1 MIPKPSASVSN
12 AGFVHLHVHS
22 AYSLLK
28 GSIKIQKLAELAKT
42 DRQPALALT
51 DTDNMFGALE
61 FSDKMAGYGIQ
72 PIIGCELA
80 VDFGDQDPNARNA
93 LAEPARIVLL
103 AARERG
109 YRSLMR
115 LNSRAFLETPVH
127 QAPHVKFEWLQGDAE
142 GLIALT
148 GGPDG
153 PISLA
158 LNADHA
164 GLAATRCDR
173 LARLFGDRLYIEL
186 QRHGIERERRAEAAL
201 IDLAYTKGFPVVA
214 TNEPYFA
221 TTDDYEAHDALLCI
235 AGGRLV
241 AETDR
246 QQLTP
251 DHRFKTRAE
260 MALLFADVPEALAS
274 TIEIAERCSFRP
286 VMRKPILPRFTVGA
300 GANTADAASDEA
312 AELRR
317 QAEEGLSNR
326 LNVHGLARGA
336 SEEDYRARLAFEL
349 DVITRMNYAGYFLI
363 VADFIQWAKAEGI
376 PVGPGRGSGAGSL
389 VAYALTI
396 TDLDPIQFGLLF
408 ERFLNPE
415 RVSMPDF
422 DIDFCQD
429 GRDQVIRYVQQRYG
443 RNQVAQI
450 ITFGTLQARG
460 VLRDVGRVLQMPYGQ
475 VDKLTKLVPQN
486 PAAPVTLAAAIAG
499 EPKLQAFRDEDPV
512 VARAFDIAQRL
523 EGLTRH
529 ASTHAAGI
537 VIADRPL
544 SELVPLYRD
553 PKSDMPVTQF
563 NMKWVEPAGLVKFD
577 FLGLKTLT
585 VLDLAVKLLKRRGI
599 DLDLVRLPLDDAPSY
614 AMLARGDV
622 VGVFQ
627 VESQGM
633 RRALVDMRPDRFEDI
648 IALVALYRPGP
659 MANIPTY
666 CARKHGDEEPEYLHP
681 MLEPILKET
690 FGVII
695 YQEQV
700 MQIAQVMAGYSLG
713 EADLLRRAMGKKIRK
728 EMEQQRER
736 FVSGAV
742 ERGIQRGQAD
752 TIFELLAKFAD
763 YGFNKSHAA
772 AYALL
777 SYHTAYMKAHYPVE
791 FLAASMTHDM
801 SNTDKLSEFRAEAQR
816 LGIKVEAPSVNR
828 SGATFEV
835 SDGTIHYAL
844 AALKGVGPQAV
855 ELIVEARRDG
865 MFTSLAD
872 FAARVNPRAINKRVI
887 ESLAAAGAFDALDSN
902 RARVFAGAE
911 AILSACQRSHEAA
924 SLGQNDMFGGAADAP
939 TIMLPQVEPWLPA
952 ERLRREYDA
961 IGFFLSGHP
970 LDDYATVLKRL
981 RVQSWVE
988 FSRAVKTGATAG
1000 KVAATVV
1007 SRMERRTKT
1016 GNKMG
1021 IIGLSD
1027 PTGHFEAVLFSEG
1040 LAQYRE
1046 VLEPGAAVL
1055 LQLGA
1060 ELQGE
1065 DVRAR
1070 VLHAEPLDD
1079 AAAKTQK
1086 GLRIFVRDTRPLESI
1101 AKRLQMPEAV
1111 PQGGSTRGNQI
1122 RQVPTA
1128 AGGADGDVSLVLMLD
1143 LETEVE
1149 MKLPGRFKVSP
1160 QIAGAI
1166 KAVTGVVDVQTL

>member
-1 MIPKPSASVSN
+1 MSN

-28 GSIKIQKLAELAKT
+28 GSIKIGRLGELAKA

-72 PIIGCELA
+72 PIVGCELA
-80 VDFGDQDPNARNA
+80 IDFADQDPNARNPFGA
-93 LAEPARIVLL
+93 TPARIVLL
-103 AARERG
+103 ASRERG
-109 YRSLMR
+109 YGSLMR
-115 LNSRAFLETPVH
+115 LNSRAFLETPTH
-127 QAPHVKFEWLQGDAE
+127 QAPHIKFDWLEGEAE
-142 GLIALT
+142 DLIALT

-158 LNADHA
+158 LGADHA
-164 GLAATRCDR
+164 ALAAARCDR
-173 LARLFGDRLYIEL
+173 LATLFGDRLYVEL
-186 QRHGIERERRAEAAL
+186 QRHGIDKERRVEGSL
-201 IDLAYTKGFPVVA
+201 IDLAYAKGLPLVA

-221 TTDDYEAHDALLCI
+221 TADDYEAHDALLCI

-246 QQLTP
+246 DQLTP

-260 MALLFADVPEALAS
+260 MAVLFADIPEALAS
-274 TIEIAERCSFRP
+274 TIEIAERCAFRP
-286 VMRKPILPRFTVGA
+286 MTRKPILPRFTVGA
-300 GANTADAASDEA
+300 DANAQEA
-312 AELRR
+312 ENEELRQ
-317 QAEEGLSNR
+317 QAEQGLSSR
-326 LNVHGLARGA
+326 LKVHGLSQGA
-336 SEEDYRARLAFEL
+336 SEEDYRKRLAFEL

-363 VADFIQWAKAEGI
+363 VADFIQHAKSEGI

-396 TDLDPIQFGLLF
+396 TDLDPIRFGLLF

-429 GRDQVIRYVQQRYG
+429 RRGEVIDYVQQRYG
-443 RNQVAQI
+443 RDQVAQI

-486 PAAPVTLAAAIAG
+486 PAAPVTLAAAIAS
-499 EPKLQAFRDEDPV
+499 EPKLQAFRDEDAV

-585 VLDLAVKLLKRRGI
+585 VLDVAVKLLKRRNIDI
-599 DLDLVRLPLDDAPSY
+599 DLATLPLDDAPSY
-614 AMLARGDV
+614 QMLARGDV

-666 CARKHGDEEPEYLHP
+666 CARKHGDEQAEYLHP

-713 EADLLRRAMGKKIRK
+713 EADLLRRAMGKKIRS

-736 FVSGAV
+736 FVAGSVKNNVSKA
-742 ERGIQRGQAD
+742 QAD

-772 AYALL
+772 AYALV

-791 FLAASMTHDM
+791 FLAASMTLDLN
-801 SNTDKLSEFRAEAQR
+801 NTDKLSEFRSEAQR
-816 LGIKVEAPSVNR
+816 LGIKVEAPNINR
-828 SGATFEV
+828 SAATFEV
-835 SDGTIHYAL
+835 SDGIIYYAL

-855 ELIVEARRDG
+855 ELIVEERRKG
-865 MFTSLAD
+865 LFTSLAD
-872 FAARVNPRAINKRVI
+872 FAARANPRAINKRII
-887 ESLAAAGAFDALDSN
+887 ESLAAAGAFDTLEPN
-902 RARVFAGAE
+902 RARVFAGAD
-911 AILSACQRSHEAA
+911 ATLAACQRSHEAA
-924 SLGQNDMFGGAADAP
+924 TLGQNDMFGGAADAP
-939 TIMLPQVEPWLPA
+939 AIMLPQVEPWLPA

-970 LDDYATVLKRL
+970 LDDYAVVLKRL
-981 RVQSWVE
+981 RVQSWAE

-1021 IIGLSD
+1021 IMGLSD

-1086 GLRIFVRDTRPLESI
+1086 GLRIFVRDTKPLDSI
-1101 AKRLQMPEAV
+1101 ARRLNMPEAAPV
-1111 PQGGSTRGNQI
+1111 AGPGRAPQAKPAQANSNG
-1122 RQVPTA
+1122 
-1128 AGGADGDVSLVLMLD
+1128 DGDVSLVIMLD
-1143 LETEVE
+1143 LDTEVE

-1160 QIAGAI
+1160 QIAGAL
-1166 KAVTGVVDVQTL
+1166 KAVSGVVDVQTL

>member
-1 MIPKPSASVSN
+1 MSN

-28 GSIKIQKLAELAKT
+28 GSIKIQKLGELAKA

-61 FSDKMAGYGIQ
+61 FSDKMAGYGVQ

-80 VDFGDQDPNARNA
+80 VDFGDQDPNARNGVGA
-93 LAEPARIVLL
+93 APSRIVLL

-127 QAPHVKFEWLQGDAE
+127 QAPHINFEWLQGEADD
-142 GLIALT
+142 LIALT

-158 LNADHA
+158 LSADQA
-164 GLAATRCDR
+164 ALASLRCDR
-173 LARLFGDRLYIEL
+173 LATLFGDRLYIEL
-186 QRHGIERERRAEAAL
+186 QRHGIEKERRVEAGL
-201 IDLAYTKGFPVVA
+201 IDLAYAKGLPLVA

-221 TTDDYEAHDALLCI
+221 TADDYEAHDALLCI
-235 AGGRLV
+235 AGGRV
-241 AETDR
+241 IAETERD
-246 QQLTP
+246 QLTP

-260 MALLFADVPEALAS
+260 MAVLFADVPEALAS
-274 TIEIAERCSFRP
+274 TVEIAERCAFRP
-286 VMRKPILPRFTVGA
+286 VTRKPILPRFTVGA
-300 GANTADAASDEA
+300 GSNAADAESDEG

-326 LNVHGLARGA
+326 LGVHGLSQGTC
-336 SEEDYRARLAFEL
+336 EEDYRARLAFEL
-349 DVITRMNYAGYFLI
+349 DVITGMNYAGYFLI
-363 VADFIQWAKAEGI
+363 VADFIKWAKAKGI

-396 TDLDPIQFGLLF
+396 TDLDPIRFGLLF

-422 DIDFCQD
+422 DIDFCQERR
-429 GRDQVIRYVQQRYG
+429 GEVIEYVQQRYG
-443 RNQVAQI
+443 RDQVAQI

-475 VDKLTKLVPQN
+475 VDKLSKLVPQN
-486 PAAPVTLAAAIAG
+486 PAAPVTLAAAIAS
-499 EPKLQAFRDEDPV
+499 EPKLQAYRDEDPV
-512 VARAFDIAQRL
+512 VARAFDIAQKL

-563 NMKWVEPAGLVKFD
+563 NMKWVEFD

-585 VLDLAVKLLKRRGI
+585 VLDVAEKLLRQRGVVV
-599 DLDLVRLPLDDAPSY
+599 DLATLPLDDAASY
-614 AMLARGDV
+614 EMLGRGDV

-666 CARKHGDEEPEYLHP
+666 CARKHGDEQPEYLHP

-713 EADLLRRAMGKKIRK
+713 EADLLRRAMGKKIRS
-728 EMEQQRER
+728 EMEKQRAG
-736 FVSGAV
+736 FVAGSVKNGV
-742 ERGIQRGQAD
+742 PKGQAE

-772 AYALL
+772 AYALV
-777 SYHTAYMKAHYPVE
+777 SYQTAYMKAHHPVE
-791 FLAASMTHDM
+791 FLAASMTLDLN
-801 SNTDKLSEFRAEAQR
+801 NTDKLSEFRAEAQR
-816 LGIKVEAPSVNR
+816 LGIKVEAPSINR
-828 SGATFEV
+828 SAATFEV
-835 SDGTIHYAL
+835 NEGTIYYAL
-844 AALKGVGPQAV
+844 AALKGVGLQAV
-855 ELIVEARRDG
+855 ELIVEARKNG
-865 MFTSLAD
+865 AFTSLAD

-911 AILSACQRSHEAA
+911 AILAACQRSHEAA
-924 SLGQNDMFGGAADAP
+924 TIGQNDMFGGAADAP

-981 RVQSWVE
+981 RVQSWAE

-1040 LAQYRE
+1040 LAQYRD

-1070 VLHAEPLDD
+1070 VLHAELLDD

-1101 AKRLQMPEAV
+1101 AKRLQMPEV
-1111 PQGGSTRGNQI
+1111 GQGAALRGQPEKG
-1122 RQVPTA
+1122 PTA
-1128 AGGADGDVSLVLMLD
+1128 GGGDGDVSLVMMLD
-1143 LETEVE
+1143 LQTEVE
-1149 MKLPGRFKVSP
+1149 MKLPGRFRVSP

-1166 KAVTGVVDVQTL
+1166 KAVSGVVDVQTL

>member
-1 MIPKPSASVSN
+1 
-12 AGFVHLHVHS
+12 
-22 AYSLLK
+22 
-28 GSIKIQKLAELAKT
+28 
-42 DRQPALALT
+42 
-51 DTDNMFGALE
+51 
-61 FSDKMAGYGIQ
+61 MA
-72 PIIGCELA
+72 
-80 VDFGDQDPNARNA
+80 V
-93 LAEPARIVLL
+93 
-103 AARERG
+103 
-109 YRSLMR
+109 
-115 LNSRAFLETPVH
+115 
-127 QAPHVKFEWLQGDAE
+127 
-142 GLIALT
+142 
-148 GGPDG
+148 
-153 PISLA
+153 
-158 LNADHA
+158 
-164 GLAATRCDR
+164 
-173 LARLFGDRLYIEL
+173 
-186 QRHGIERERRAEAAL
+186 
-201 IDLAYTKGFPVVA
+201 
-214 TNEPYFA
+214 
-221 TTDDYEAHDALLCI
+221 
-235 AGGRLV
+235 
-241 AETDR
+241 
-246 QQLTP
+246 
-251 DHRFKTRAE
+251 
-260 MALLFADVPEALAS
+260 LFADIPEALAS
-274 TIEIAERCSFRP
+274 TVEIAERCAFRP
-286 VMRKPILPRFTVGA
+286 MTRKPILPRFTVGA
-300 GANTADAASDEA
+300 DANAQEA
-312 AELRR
+312 ENGEVRR
-317 QAEEGLSNR
+317 QAEEGLANR
-326 LNVHGLARGA
+326 LRVHGLAQGMT
-336 SEEDYRARLAFEL
+336 EEDYKSRLAFEL
-349 DVITRMNYAGYFLI
+349 DVIMRMNYAGYFLI
-363 VADFIQWAKAEGI
+363 VADFIKHAKSKGI

-389 VAYALTI
+389 VAWALTI
-396 TDLDPIQFGLLF
+396 TDPDPIKFGVLF

-422 DIDFCQD
+422 DIDFCQERR
-429 GRDQVIRYVQQRYG
+429 GEVINYVQRRYG
-443 RNQVAQI
+443 RDQVAQI

-537 VIADRPL
+537 VIGDRPL

-585 VLDLAVKLLKRRGI
+585 VLDVAAKLLRQRGVEI
-599 DLDLVRLPLDDAPSY
+599 DLATLPLDDAPSY
-614 AMLARGDV
+614 QMLARGDV

-659 MANIPTY
+659 LANIPTY

-700 MQIAQVMAGYSLG
+700 MQIAQVMAGYTLG
-713 EADLLRRAMGKKIRK
+713 EADLLRRAMGKKIRA
-728 EMEQQRER
+728 EMVKQRAGFAAGSVKNGVPR
-736 FVSGAV
+736 A
-742 ERGIQRGQAD
+742 QAE

-772 AYALL
+772 AYALV

-791 FLAASMTHDM
+791 FLAASMTLDLN
-801 SNTDKLSEFRAEAQR
+801 NTDKLSEFRAEAQR
-816 LGIKVEAPSVNR
+816 LGIKVEPPSINR
-828 SGATFEV
+828 SGPTFEV

-844 AALKGVGPQAV
+844 AALKGVGPQAI
-855 ELIVEARRDG
+855 ELIVEARKSG
-865 MFTSLAD
+865 GPFKSLAD
-872 FAARVNPRAINKRVI
+872 FAARVNPRAVNKRII
-887 ESLAAAGAFDALDSN
+887 ESLAAAGAFDALEPN
-902 RARVFAGAE
+902 RARVFAGAD
-911 AILSACQRSHEAA
+911 AIVAACQRAHEAETI
-924 SLGQNDMFGGAADAP
+924 GQNDMFGSSADAP
-939 TIMLPQVEPWLPA
+939 SIMLPQIEPWLPA

-981 RVQSWVE
+981 RVQSWAE

-1000 KVAATVV
+1000 KVAATVGA
-1007 SRMERRTKT
+1007 RLERRTKT

-1027 PTGHFEAVLFSEG
+1027 PTGHFEAVLFFEG
-1040 LAQYRE
+1040 LAQYRD
-1046 VLEPGAAVL
+1046 VLEPGTAVL
-1055 LQLGA
+1055 MQLGA

-1079 AAAKTQK
+1079 AAAKTQR
-1086 GLRIFVRDTRPLESI
+1086 GLRIFLRDTKPLESI
-1101 AKRLQMPEAV
+1101 AKRLAGPEGA
-1111 PQGGSTRGNQI
+1111 PANGNGQGKPGGPAPRGN
-1122 RQVPTA
+1122 
-1128 AGGADGDVSLVLMLD
+1128 GEGEVSLVMMLD
-1143 LETEVE
+1143 LQTEVE
-1149 MKLPGRFKVSP
+1149 LPGR
-1160 QIAGAI
+1160 
-1166 KAVTGVVDVQTL
+1166 

>member
-1 MIPKPSASVSN
+1 MMPKPSVPVSN

-28 GSIKIQKLAELAKT
+28 GSIKIQKLAELAKA

-93 LAEPARIVLL
+93 LAAGPARIVLL

-115 LNSRAFLETPVH
+115 LNSRAFLETPIH
-127 QAPHVKFEWLQGDAE
+127 QSPHIKFEWLQGEAE
-142 GLIALT
+142 DLIALT
-148 GGPDG
+148 GGPEG

-158 LNADHA
+158 INADHA
-164 GLAATRCDR
+164 ALAATRCDR
-173 LARLFGDRLYIEL
+173 LASLFGDRLYIEL
-186 QRHGIERERRAEAAL
+186 QRHGIEKERRAEAAL
-201 IDLAYTKGFPVVA
+201 IDLAYAKGFPVVA

-221 TTDDYEAHDALLCI
+221 TADDYEAHDALLCI
-235 AGGRLV
+235 AGGRLI

-246 QQLTP
+246 DQLTP

-260 MALLFADVPEALAS
+260 MAVLFADVPEALAS

-286 VMRKPILPRFTVGA
+286 VTRKPILPRFTVGA
-300 GANTADAASDEA
+300 GANAADAESDEA

-317 QAEEGLSNR
+317 QAEEGLVKR
-326 LNVHGLARGA
+326 LILNGCAPGV
-336 SEEDYRARLAFEL
+336 SEEDYRERLSFEL
-349 DVITRMNYAGYFLI
+349 GVIERMKYPGYFLI
-363 VADFIQWAKAEGI
+363 VADFIQWAKSQGI

-389 VAYALTI
+389 VAYSLTI
-396 TDLDPIQFGLLF
+396 TDLDPIRFGLIF
-408 ERFLNPE
+408 ERFLNPD

-429 GRDQVIRYVQQRYG
+429 RRDEVIRYVQQRYG
-443 RNQVAQI
+443 RDQVAQI

-486 PAAPVTLAAAIAG
+486 PAAPVTLAAAIAS

-585 VLDLAVKLLKRRGI
+585 VLDVATKLLKQRGV
-599 DLDLVRLPLDDAPSY
+599 DLDIGRIPLDDKKTY
-614 AMLARGDV
+614 EMLGRGDV

-633 RRALVDMRPDRFEDI
+633 RRALVDMRADRFEDL

-666 CARKHGDEEPEYLHP
+666 CARKLGEEEIEYLHP
-681 MLEPILKET
+681 SLEPILKET
-690 FGVII
+690 FGVIT

-700 MQIAQVMAGYSLG
+700 QQIGKDLAGYTLA
-713 EADLLRRAMGKKIRK
+713 EADLLRRAMGKKIK
-728 EMEQQRER
+728 SEMDAQRAR
-736 FVSGAV
+736 FLSGAAAH
-742 ERGIQRGQAD
+742 GIPESTAIA
-752 TIFELLAKFAD
+752 IFEACAKFAE
-763 YGFNKSHAA
+763 YGFNKSHSAP
-772 AYALL
+772 YAFIT
-777 SYHTAYMKAHYPVE
+777 YQTAWMKANYPVE
-791 FLAASMTHDM
+791 FLAASMTLDIN
-801 SNTDKLSEFRAEAQR
+801 NTDKLSEFRGEAQR
-816 LGIKVEAPSVNR
+816 LGVKLEAPSVNR

-835 SDGTIHYAL
+835 SDGTIYYAL
-844 AALKGVGPQAV
+844 AALKGVGAQAV
-855 ELIVEARRDG
+855 DLIVEARKDG
-865 MFTSLAD
+865 LFTSLAD
-872 FAARVNPRAINKRVI
+872 FAARVNPRAINKRVV

-902 RARVFAGAE
+902 RARVFAGGE
-911 AILSACQRSHEAA
+911 AILAACQRSHEAA
-924 SLGQNDMFGGAADAP
+924 TMGQNDMFGGAADAP

-981 RVQSWVE
+981 RVQSWAE

-1046 VLEPGAAVL
+1046 VLEPGARCCCSSAPSC
-1055 LQLGA
+1055 
-1060 ELQGE
+1060 
-1065 DVRAR
+1065 RAR
-1070 VLHAEPLDD
+1070 MSVRGCCTPSRSMTPRPRPRRVCAYSSATHGRSTPSPGGCKCPRQDR
-1079 AAAKTQK
+1079 AA
-1086 GLRIFVRDTRPLESI
+1086 RP
-1101 AKRLQMPEAV
+1101 AV
-1111 PQGGSTRGNQI
+1111 SRQNRARRG
-1122 RQVPTA
+1122 
-1128 AGGADGDVSLVLMLD
+1128 
-1143 LETEVE
+1143 
-1149 MKLPGRFKVSP
+1149 
-1160 QIAGAI
+1160 
-1166 KAVTGVVDVQTL
+1166 

>member
-1 MIPKPSASVSN
+1 
-12 AGFVHLHVHS
+12 
-22 AYSLLK
+22 
-28 GSIKIQKLAELAKT
+28 
-42 DRQPALALT
+42 
-51 DTDNMFGALE
+51 
-61 FSDKMAGYGIQ
+61 
-72 PIIGCELA
+72 
-80 VDFGDQDPNARNA
+80 
-93 LAEPARIVLL
+93 
-103 AARERG
+103 
-109 YRSLMR
+109 MR
-115 LNSRAFLETPVH
+115 LTSQAFLDVPAD
-127 QAPHVKFEWLQGDAE
+127 QPPHVKLAALEKVAE
-142 GLIALT
+142 GLIALS
-148 GGPDG
+148 GGPGG
-153 PISLA
+153 PFDLA
-158 LNADHA
+158 LAAGQAD
-164 GLAATRCDR
+164 LAAARCR
-173 LARLFGDRLYIEL
+173 QLSALFGDRLYIEL
-186 QRHGIERERRAEAAL
+186 QRHGRPEQKQVEPGL
-201 IDLAYTKGFPVVA
+201 LDLAYAQGIALVA
-214 TNEPYFA
+214 TNEPFYGRREDF
-221 TTDDYEAHDALLCI
+221 EAHDALICI
-235 AGGRLV
+235 AEGRMV
-241 AETDR
+241 AESERR
-246 QQLTP
+246 QLSAE
-251 DHRFKTRAE
+251 HYFKSRAE
-260 MALLFADVPEALAS
+260 MMALFADLPEALAS
-274 TIEIAERCSFRP
+274 TIEIAQRCSYRP
-286 VMRKPILPRFTVGA
+286 KTRKPILPRFTAPDGSAV
-300 GANTADAASDEA
+300 DEN

-317 QAEEGLSNR
+317 QADEGLTR
-326 LNVHGLARGA
+326 RIATLGLASGCTID
-336 SEEDYRARLAFEL
+336 DYRKRLDFEL
-349 DVITRMNYAGYFLI
+349 SVIEKMQYPGYFLI
-363 VADFIQWAKAEGI
+363 VADFIQWAKEQGI

-396 TDLDPIQFGLLF
+396 TDLDPIRFGLLF

-422 DIDFCQD
+422 DIDFCQER
-429 GRDQVIRYVQQRYG
+429 RDEVIDYVQKRYG
-443 RNQVAQI
+443 RDQVAQI
-450 ITFGTLQARG
+450 ITFGSLQARG
-460 VLRDVGRVLQMPYGQ
+460 VLRDVGRVLEMPYGQ
-475 VDKLTKLVPQN
+475 GDELTKLVPMN
-486 PAAPVTLAAAIAG
+486 PAAPVTLSAAIAS

-537 VIADRPL
+537 VIGDRPL

-585 VLDLAVKLLKRRGI
+585 VLDVAVKLLRQRNVQV
-599 DLDLVRLPLDDAPSY
+599 DLATLPLDDAASY
-614 AMLARGDV
+614 QMLARGDV

-700 MQIAQVMAGYSLG
+700 MQIAQVMSGYSLG
-713 EADLLRRAMGKKIRK
+713 DADLLRRAMGKKIRA
-728 EMEQQRER
+728 EMEKQREI
-736 FVSGAV
+736 FVAGAV
-742 ERGIQRGQAD
+742 KNGVPKGQAD

-772 AYALL
+772 AYALV

-791 FLAASMTHDM
+791 FIAASMTLDLN
-801 SNTDKLSEFRAEAQR
+801 NTDKLSEFRAEAQR
-816 LGIKVEAPSVNR
+816 LGIKVEPPNVNR

-835 SDGTIHYAL
+835 GDKTIYYAL
-844 AALKGVGPQAV
+844 AALKGVGIAAV
-855 ELIVEARRDG
+855 EQIIAERTKNGL
-865 MFTSLAD
+865 FTSLAD
-872 FAARVNPRAINKRVI
+872 FAARVSPRAINKRII
-887 ESLAAAGAFDALDSN
+887 ESLAAAGAFDTLEPN
-902 RARVFAGAE
+902 RARVFAGADS
-911 AILSACQRSHEAA
+911 ILTACQRANEAA
-924 SLGQNDMFGGAADAP
+924 TIGQNDMFGSSADAP
-939 TIMLPQVEPWLPA
+939 TIMLPQIEPWLPA

-981 RVQSWVE
+981 RVQSWAE

-1021 IIGLSD
+1021 IMGLSD

-1040 LAQYRE
+1040 LAQYRD

-1086 GLRIFVRDTRPLESI
+1086 GLRIFVRDTKPLDSI
-1101 AKRLQMPEAV
+1101 ARRLNMPESALTN
-1111 PQGGSTRGNQI
+1111 GSARASAAKPVST
-1122 RQVPTA
+1122 P

-1160 QIAGAI
+1160 QIAGAL
-1166 KAVTGVVDVQTL
+1166 KAVAGVVDVQTL